1 VKPELR
7 RPVSVAEIGPSGLD
21 SVVEASPAECAALA
35 RRMAVPAVLSFS
47 CRFHLARTVGGV
59 VAARG
64 HLAALVVRTCVVS
77 LDDFET
83 VVEEDFRIRFVP
95 AGTETDN
102 PDPDPEADDEIPFA
116 GTVIDLGDAASEQ
129 LALAL
134 DPYPRKPGAEL
145 PEGES
150 ALRTRH

>member
-1 VKPELR
+1 MKPELH
-7 RPVSVAEIGPSGLD
+7 RPVPVAEIGPSGLD
-21 SVVEASPAECAALA
+21 TMVEASPAECAALA
-35 RRMAVPAVLSFS
+35 RRMGIPAVLSFT
-47 CRFHLARTVGGV
+47 CRFHLARVVGSA

-64 HLAALVVRTCVVS
+64 RLAASVVRTCVVS
-77 LDDFET
+77 LDEFET
-83 VVEEDFRIRFVP
+83 EVQEDFRVRFVP

-102 PDPDPEADDEIPFA
+102 PDPEAEDEIPFA
-116 GTVIDLGDAASEQ
+116 GTVVNLGEAAAEQ

-145 PEGES
+145 PESEP

>member
-1 VKPELR
+1 MKPELR

-21 SVVEASPAECAALA
+21 SMVEASPVECVALA
-35 RRMAVPAVLSFS
+35 RRMGVPAVLSFS
-47 CRFHLARTVGGV
+47 CRFHLARAVGGV

-64 HLAALVVRTCVVS
+64 RLAALVVRTCVVS
-77 LDDFET
+77 LDDFQT
-83 VVEEDFRIRFVP
+83 AVEEDFRIRFVP

-102 PDPDPEADDEIPFA
+102 PDPEADDEIPFA
-116 GTVIDLGDAASEQ
+116 GTVIDLGEAAAQQ

-145 PEGES
+145 PES
-150 ALRTRH
+150 APALRTRH

>member
-21 SVVEASPAECAALA
+21 SMVEASPVECVALA
-35 RRMAVPAVLSFS
+35 RRMGVPAVLSFS
-47 CRFHLARTVGGV
+47 CRFHLARAVGGV

-64 HLAALVVRTCVVS
+64 RLAALVVRTCVVS
-77 LDDFET
+77 LDDFQT
-83 VVEEDFRIRFVP
+83 AVEEDFRIRFVP

-102 PDPDPEADDEIPFA
+102 PDPEADDEIPFA
-116 GTVIDLGDAASEQ
+116 GTVIDLGEAAAQQ

-145 PEGES
+145 PES
-150 ALRTRH
+150 APALRTRH